1 MYDIQYLKQRKL
13 LLLFLTDL
21 LEENRRRYS
30 NQTGEIRRIVTI
42 QNDLLG
48 KLYGRLRKGL
58 GIEKESFEELAEMER
73 RLTEVWRIS

>member
-48 KLYGRLRKGL
+48 KLYRRLRKGL

-73 RLTEVWRIS
+73 RLAEVWRIS